1 MRYPPLLLSVAL
13 LAPASYADIQFN
25 GFLSVVGGVATDEP
39 IRGYEKDATFK
50 NDTLFGLQASADI
63 SDKLSM
69 TGQLV
74 SRGEND
80 YATDLSWGYIAYE
93 VTSSFR
99 VRMGRF
105 RIPFYFSSDFLEVGY
120 AYPGIA
126 PSDEVYSVQFDNI
139 EGIDLFYNT
148 SLFDTVNLDVQA
160 YYGSVSTD
168 FVLGDTGQAIDTETR
183 NHVGL
188 VTTFGLGDFALRLSA
203 HNATLSVKNFL
214 DIAIPAL
221 KGATMN
227 EFFDESIAATQGQG
241 FDDIVAG
248 IRTEISDIEE
258 TRATFVSAGLKYD
271 GEYVF
276 GVVEGTNLTY
286 DKGPS
291 AEQRR
296 YLATAGVN
304 IGSASIFTT
313 FSRADDVYVDL
324 AKPINLTLTPQFAEQ
339 AAVLDGISELLG
351 VTSDTITFGI
361 RYDFEPGAALK
372 IQYDSVSTPDPAN
385 PNDDITNG
393 LLRFGVDLVF

>member
-25 GFLSVVGGVATDEP
+25 GFLSAVGGVATDEP

-99 VRMGRF
+99 VRMGKF
-105 RIPFYFSSDFLEVGY
+105 RTPFYFSSDFLEVGY

-227 EFFDESIAATQGQG
+227 EFFDAAIAATQGQG

>member
-25 GFLSVVGGVATDEP
+25 GFLSAVGGVATDEP

-99 VRMGRF
+99 VRMGKF
-105 RIPFYFSSDFLEVGY
+105 RTPFYFSSDFLEVGY

-126 PSDEVYSVQFDNI
+126 PADEVYSVQFDNI
-139 EGIDLFYNT
+139 EGIDIFYST
-148 SLFDTVNLDVQA
+148 TLFDTVNFDAQA

-168 FVLGDTGQAIDTETR
+168 FILGDTGQAIDTETR

-203 HNATLSVKNFL
+203 HNATLAVKNFL
-214 DIAIPAL
+214 DIGIPAL
-221 KGATMN
+221 GGATIN
-227 EFFDESIAATQGQG
+227 QFFDASIAATQGQG
-241 FDDIVAG
+241 FDTIVEG
-248 IRTEISDIEE
+248 IRTEISGIEE

-276 GVVEGTNLTY
+276 GVLEGTNLTY
-286 DKGPS
+286 DEGPS

-304 IGSASIFTT
+304 IGSATIFTT
-313 FSRADDVYVDL
+313 FARADDVYVDL
-324 AKPINLTLTPQFAEQ
+324 AAPINLELTPQFAPQ
-339 AAVLDGISELLG
+339 VAVLDGISDLLG
-351 VTSDTITFGI
+351 VTSDTISFGV